1 MRVERGFRGWIAEC
15 SLGGGWVVTGW
26 KLGREGVCGIFQAG
40 QRQIRIFSSM
50 VGYLRVRCFMWH
62 DIKRFRSEK

>member
-26 KLGREGVCGIFQAG
+26 KLGGEGVCGIF
-40 QRQIRIFSSM
+40 
-50 VGYLRVRCFMWH
+50 
-62 DIKRFRSEK
+62 